1 MPWNSGVY
9 TRGYAS
15 WVSDANNSLPISAT
29 KFDTE
34 DNDFA
39 AGLNNCLTI
48 DGLNK
53 PNATLNWAV
62 QMNWTRGT
70 DGNLW
75 SLARTGGSNNPRIQ
89 ASVLDA
95 SGVTLAVTGGGLTLS
110 TTAALLLTSTGF
122 NVGATTV
129 TYLGPVAGTQVDM
142 TPDKGSWTTTLSG
155 PWLVGNNPTGTLKWE
170 RQGTQVTIWCDSAIT
185 QTSIAG
191 TALSASALPA
201 AITPSSTRA
210 CACTQIENN
219 GSFVLARALV
229 ETNNTIAI
237 DPFGVSGSFIGVAN
251 SFTSSGAA
259 GIAAGWSIVYS
270 L

>member
-15 WVSDANNSLPISAT
+15 WVTDANNSLPISAT

-53 PNATLNWAV
+53 PTGTLNWT
-62 QMNWTRGT
+62 QQINWSRAT

-75 SLARTGGSNNPRIQ
+75 SLARTGGTNNPKIQ
-89 ASVLDA
+89 GSVTDA
-95 SGVTLAVTGGGLTLS
+95 TGILFTVTGGNLQFNAPALT
-110 TTAALLLTSTGF
+110 AQ
-122 NVGATTV
+122 
-129 TYLGPVAGTQVDM
+129 GPVAGAQVDM

-155 PWLVGNNPTGTLKWE
+155 LWASNPTGTLKWE
-170 RQGTQVTIWCDSAIT
+170 RQGTQVTIWCDA
-185 QTSIAG
+185 SISG
-191 TALSASALPA
+191 TTNSTGFTFSASALPA
-201 AITPSSTRA
+201 AVTPSSNR
-210 CACTQIENN
+210 I
-219 GSFVLARALV
+219 VLCVIGGLGGNAGVVSINAGGTMTFGLIGTLGGANPQLV
-229 ETNNTIAI
+229 GTEAI
-237 DPFGVSGSFIGVAN
+237 QFPNLTG
-251 SFTSSGAA
+251 T
-259 GIAAGWSIVYS
+259 GIFAGWSATYS